1 MTRQKIMVVND
12 DTQFLRMMDL
22 VLSDSEYEVST
33 LFEAGPAFEQ
43 ICAWMPDLVIMDV
56 RMATPEEGLDVIELM
71 RLSTQTVGIP
81 VIICSADHTRMR
93 AMEEH
98 LRTENCWV
106 LLKPFNL
113 AALDALVH
121 EVIGPA
127 ANRT

>member
-1 MTRQKIMVVND
+1 MSSQKIMVVND

-22 VLSDSEYEVST
+22 ILSDSEYEVRT

-56 RMATPEEGLDVIELM
+56 RMATPEAGLDIIEMM
-71 RLSTQTVGIP
+71 RLSRRTVGIP
-81 VIICSADHTRMR
+81 VIICSADHGKMR

-98 LRTENCWV
+98 LRDENCWV

-113 AALDALVH
+113 DTLQSLVH

-127 ANRT
+127 